1 MARILIVEDSPTQ
14 AQQLALILE
23 DAGFEVETARDAD
36 RGFERLARVPFD
48 LVLSDLH
55 LPGDNGFDLCRRIK
69 ADPRLR
75 AVPVVVHTSQADPAN
90 VLRGLEAG
98 ADGFMTKD
106 QDPAKIVGRVRRA
119 LARRGRPGDDGA
131 GPARVV
137 FLNQEYD
144 LASDRDQLLDVLV
157 SAFEDVVHLNER
169 YREEI
174 VVRKKVEAELHKA
187 REAAEAANRAKSQ
200 FLAIMSHEIRTP
212 MNGVLGMTELALNT
226 ELTAEQREYLQ
237 MVKASADALLTVIN
251 DILDF
256 SKIEAGKLELDPI
269 PFSLRDC
276 LGDAVKTLALRAYEK
291 RLELACDVPPG
302 VPDGLVGD
310 SLRLRQI
317 VLNLMGNSLKF
328 TERGEV
334 VLRVEA
340 ESLTEG
346 EAALHL
352 RIADTGIG
360 IPKEK
365 QASIFQAFSQAET
378 STTRKYGGTGLGLSI
393 SSRLVGMMGGR
404 IWVESDVGKGSTF
417 HFTARF
423 GLAREPVKPASSLP
437 VRLRDQPVLVV
448 DDNATNRRI
457 LRDLLASW
465 HMKPTAVAG
474 AKEALAAL
482 NQAAAAG
489 RPFALAVLDVM
500 MPEVDG
506 FTLAEQ
512 IKQRPELA
520 QTALLMLTS
529 SGQPEEAARCRA
541 LGIDTYLMKP
551 VKQPDLLD
559 GILAALRLSLQRPGS
574 ARPGGAA
581 APEAGRPL
589 RILLAE
595 DNVVNQKLATRML
608 EQQGHAVTVAAHG
621 KAALAALERQAFDVV
636 LMDMEMPEMGGLE
649 ATVRLRGREKGT
661 GRHVPVIAMTANAMK
676 GDRERCL
683 DAGMDGYVT
692 KPIQPAELWEALHAL
707 VPAAAGGE
715 AAAAAPAGDSAFD
728 RPAALKR
735 VGGDEGLLR
744 ELAELLLEDGPRVQR
759 DLRDAAAAGDAARV
773 KLFAHTLKGSV
784 GTFEATGAFAAAER
798 LEILARSG
806 DLTGAPAALA
816 ALDEQLDRLWPA
828 LRELLRLPAAS

>member
-23 DAGFEVETARDAD
+23 DVGFEVETARDAD
-36 RGFERLARVPFD
+36 RAFERLARGRFD

-69 ADPRLR
+69 GDPRLR

-119 LARRGRPGDDGA
+119 LDRPDRPPGEGTGRA
-131 GPARVV
+131 GVV
-137 FLNQEYD
+137 FLGQEYA
-144 LASDRDQLLDVLV
+144 LAAGRDQLLDVLV

-187 REAAEAANRAKSQ
+187 REAAEAANRAKGA
-200 FLAIMSHEIRTP
+200 FLAAMSHEIRTP
-212 MNGVLGMTELALNT
+212 MNGIIGMTDLTLNT
-226 ELTAEQREYLQ
+226 ELTGEQREYLQ

-256 SKIEAGKLELDPI
+256 SKIEAGKLELDPV

-276 LGDAVKTLALRAYEK
+276 LGDAVKTLALRAHEK
-291 RLELACDVPPG
+291 RLELACDIPAQ

-310 SLRLRQI
+310 SLRLRQV

-334 VLRVEA
+334 VLRVEV
-340 ESLTEG
+340 ESLTDD
-346 EAALHL
+346 AAVLHF
-352 RIADTGIG
+352 RVTDTGIG
-360 IPKEK
+360 IPKDK

-393 SSRLVGMMGGR
+393 SLRLVGMMGGR
-404 IWVESDVGKGSTF
+404 IRVESEPGKGSTF

-423 GLAREPVKPASSLP
+423 GLAREPVKPSSPLP
-437 VRLRDQPVLVV
+437 VRLQDLPVLVV

-465 HMKPTAVAG
+465 HMKPTTVAG
-474 AKEALAAL
+474 AEEALAAL
-482 NQAAAAG
+482 KQAAADG

-500 MPEVDG
+500 MPGVDG
-506 FTLAEQ
+506 FALAEQ
-512 IKQRPELA
+512 IKREPALA

-541 LGIDTYLMKP
+541 LGIDAYQMKP

-559 GILAALRLSLQRPGS
+559 GILAALRLSLQRPGP
-574 ARPGGAA
+574 ARSA
-581 APEAGRPL
+581 APAAGRPL

-595 DNVVNQKLATRML
+595 DNVVNQKLATRIL
-608 EQQGHAVTVAAHG
+608 EQQGHAVTVAADG
-621 KAALAALERQAFDVV
+621 KAALAALGRQRYDVV

-649 ATVRLRGREKGT
+649 ATVRIRALEKGA
-661 GRHVPVIAMTANAMK
+661 GRHVPIIAMTANAMK

-683 DAGMDGYVT
+683 EAGMDGYVA
-692 KPIQPAELWEALHAL
+692 KPIQPAELWEALHTL
-707 VPAAAGGE
+707 VPVAPGGK
-715 AAAAAPAGDSAFD
+715 AAAAAPAEVFD
-728 RPAALKR
+728 RTAALKH
-735 VGGDEGLLR
+735 VGGDEELLK
-744 ELAELLLEDGPRVQR
+744 ELAELFLKEGPCQLQ
-759 DLRDAAAAGDAARV
+759 DLRDALAAGDVPRIRRA
-773 KLFAHTLKGSV
+773 AHTLKGSAK
-784 GTFEATGAFAAAER
+784 TFAAADADAAAHR
-798 LEILARSG
+798 LEIMAHSG
-806 DLTGAPAALA
+806 DLSAAPAAAA
-816 ALDEQLDRLWPA
+816 ALEEQLDRLLPA
-828 LRELLRLPAAS
+828 LRELVSNHGSAP

>member
-23 DAGFEVETARDAD
+23 DAGFEVEIARDAD
-36 RGFERLARVPFD
+36 RGFERLTRARFD

-69 ADPRLR
+69 GDARLR

-119 LARRGRPGDDGA
+119 LDHRDRSADDG
-131 GPARVV
+131 GGRARVA
-137 FLNQEYD
+137 FLGQQYT
-144 LASDRDQLLDVLV
+144 LTAGRDQLLDVLV
-157 SAFEDVVHLNER
+157 SSFEDVVHLNER

-187 REAAEAANRAKSQ
+187 REAAEAANRAKGA
-200 FLAIMSHEIRTP
+200 FLAAMSHEIRTP
-212 MNGVLGMTELALNT
+212 MNGIIGMTDLTLNT
-226 ELTAEQREYLQ
+226 ELSTEQREYLQ
-237 MVKASADALLTVIN
+237 MVKASAYALLTVIN

-256 SKIEAGKLELDPI
+256 SKIEAGKMELDPV

-276 LGDAVKTLALRAYEK
+276 LGDAVKTLALRGFEK
-291 RLELACDVPPG
+291 RLELACDIPPG

-317 VLNLMGNSLKF
+317 ILNLMGNSLKF

-340 ESLTEG
+340 ESLTGG
-346 EAALHL
+346 EAVLHF
-352 RIADTGIG
+352 RITDTGIG
-360 IPKEK
+360 IPKDK
-365 QASIFQAFSQAET
+365 QASIFQAFNQAET

-404 IWVESDVGKGSTF
+404 IWVESEVGKGSTF

-423 GLAREPVKPASSLP
+423 GLAREPVKAASPLP
-437 VRLRDQPVLVV
+437 VRLHGLPVLVV

-457 LRDLLASW
+457 LQDLLTSW
-465 HMKPTAVAG
+465 HMKPTTVPG
-474 AKEALAAL
+474 AEEALAAL
-482 NQAAAAG
+482 RQAAEAG

-500 MPEVDG
+500 MPGVDG
-506 FTLAEQ
+506 FMLAEQ
-512 IKQRPELA
+512 IRREPALA
-520 QTALLMLTS
+520 STALLMLTS

-541 LGIDTYLMKP
+541 LGIDAYLMKP

-559 GILAALRLSLQRPGS
+559 GILAALRLSLQRPAP
-574 ARPGGAA
+574 ARAAGAP
-581 APEAGRPL
+581 APAAGRPL

-608 EQQGHAVTVAAHG
+608 EQQGHAVTLAADG
-621 KAALAALERQAFDVV
+621 KAALDALDGQAFDVV
-636 LMDMEMPEMGGLE
+636 LMDMEMPEMDGLE
-649 ATVRLRGREKGT
+649 ATVRIRGHEKGT
-661 GRHVPVIAMTANAMK
+661 GRHVPIIAMTANAMK

-683 DAGMDGYVT
+683 EAGMDGYVA
-692 KPIQPAELWEALHAL
+692 KPIQPAELWEALHTL
-707 VPAAAGGE
+707 AAGSAGGE
-715 AAAAAPAGDSAFD
+715 AAAAAPAGPPVYD
-728 RPAALKR
+728 RAVALKR
-735 VGGDEGLLR
+735 VDGDEGLLR
-744 ELAELLLEDGPRVQR
+744 ELVELFLDDGPRVLQE
-759 DLRDAAAAGDAARV
+759 LRDALAAGDAARV
-773 KLFAHTLKGSV
+773 RRAAHTLKSSA
-784 GTFEATGAFAAAER
+784 GTFGAADAGAAAER
-798 LEILARSG
+798 LEILARTG
-806 DLTGAPAALA
+806 DLSGAPAAAA
-816 ALDEQLDRLWPA
+816 ALEEQLGRLLSA
-828 LRELLRLPAAS
+828 LRELVAKPAES